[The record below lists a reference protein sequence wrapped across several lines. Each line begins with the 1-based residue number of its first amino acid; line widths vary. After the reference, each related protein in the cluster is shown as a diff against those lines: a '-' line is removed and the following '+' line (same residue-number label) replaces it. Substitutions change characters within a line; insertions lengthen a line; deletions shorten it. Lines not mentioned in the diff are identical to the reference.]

1 MGLRGV
7 VKIKSRRKPAS
18 VRAKGVSLETK
29 PVKKDTEK
37 NIRIEEDRIS
47 LKGSAI
53 ISAWSNYTNE
63 SWLRRFLNK
72 IRRKQ

>member
-18 VRAKGVSLETK
+18 VRAKGVNLEIKT
-29 PVKKDTEK
+29 VRKDTEK
-37 NIRIEEDRIS
+37 SVRIEEDRVS
-47 LKGSAI
+47 LKALAV
-53 ISAWSNYTNE
+53 ISAWNSYTSE

-72 IRRKQ
+72 LRRK